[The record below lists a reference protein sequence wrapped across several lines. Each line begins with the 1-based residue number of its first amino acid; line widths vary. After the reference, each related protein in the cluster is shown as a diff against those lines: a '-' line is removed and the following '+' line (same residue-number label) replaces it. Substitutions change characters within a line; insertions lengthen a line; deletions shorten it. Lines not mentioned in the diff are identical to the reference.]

1 MKKLTIENWKELQP
15 YIALADYHEYNS
27 NAMTLLMWS
36 NRYEAYFETYEHFAL
51 VYTKMPHH
59 EPVWLMPYCA
69 LPYRKEALEMLAKRS
84 EQLHIAFEV
93 HSMTK
98 EFKDWLIKEY
108 PQAFL
113 IWDCYNARDYV
124 YDRMQQQTLS
134 GKKMQKRRNHFHAFE
149 KLYEGRYYYKPL
161 TREDIPHVM
170 AFLKRWKATKKE
182 EEYETIDAEI
192 IGIELLFQYW
202 EQLPVEGGCIYIDNQ
217 LEAFS
222 ITSRLAEDMVQIHVE
237 KANRAYRGLYIAI
250 LKCYLETLPDTIRYL
265 NREDDM
271 GLPELRKAKS
281 DMQPIYKI
289 QKFGSCHQALKIHQ
303 ADAHWKDAVMQLWET
318 SFADE
323 TKASSQY
330 YFTHFYHE
338 EDTWLLT
345 SQQELISM
353 LQLRPMDISLH
364 GKKERV
370 YFVVGVATQKAYEG
384 CGYMKQLLHSVLQKE
399 PYASANFILL
409 QAYEWEIYKS
419 SGFVETYMCKRWKLD
434 KQAYLQ
440 DEEKGKL
447 TTQFTISALVDIY
460 QTYTKDKE
468 GYRIRDKDYFIQQ
481 FLPYADLWQQT
492 LYVYEEDQQ
501 PCGYLLIEEHEQD
514 VEVIECAYTTP
525 KVFTNMLSHLAQ
537 TTKKV
542 YLRTSVEEDVI
553 GKGKLM
559 TVMMVKQLH
568 KPSLPLEH
576 LYLNETI

>member
-1 MKKLTIENWKELQP
+1 
-15 YIALADYHEYNS
+15 
-27 NAMTLLMWS
+27 
-36 NRYEAYFETYEHFAL
+36 
-51 VYTKMPHH
+51 
-59 EPVWLMPYCA
+59 
-69 LPYRKEALEMLAKRS
+69 
-84 EQLHIAFEV
+84 
-93 HSMTK
+93 
-98 EFKDWLIKEY
+98 
-108 PQAFL
+108 
-113 IWDCYNARDYV
+113 
-124 YDRMQQQTLS
+124 
-134 GKKMQKRRNHFHAFE
+134 
-149 KLYEGRYYYKPL
+149 
-161 TREDIPHVM
+161 
-170 AFLKRWKATKKE
+170 
-182 EEYETIDAEI
+182 
-192 IGIELLFQYW
+192 
-202 EQLPVEGGCIYIDNQ
+202 
-217 LEAFS
+217 
-222 ITSRLAEDMVQIHVE
+222 
-237 KANRAYRGLYIAI
+237 
-250 LKCYLETLPDTIRYL
+250 
-265 NREDDM
+265 M

-281 DMQPIYKI
+281 DMQPVYKI
-289 QKFGSCHQALKIHQ
+289 QKFGSCYQPLKIHQ

-338 EDTWLLT
+338 ENTWLLT

-353 LQLRPMDISLH
+353 LQLRPMDISLD

-409 QAYEWEIYKS
+409 QAYDWEIYKS
-419 SGFVETYMCKRWKLD
+419 SGFVETYMGKRWKLD

-525 KVFTNMLSHLAQ
+525 KVFTNMLSLLAQ

-542 YLRTSVEEDVI
+542 YLRTSIEEDVS

-576 LYLNETI
+576 LYINETI